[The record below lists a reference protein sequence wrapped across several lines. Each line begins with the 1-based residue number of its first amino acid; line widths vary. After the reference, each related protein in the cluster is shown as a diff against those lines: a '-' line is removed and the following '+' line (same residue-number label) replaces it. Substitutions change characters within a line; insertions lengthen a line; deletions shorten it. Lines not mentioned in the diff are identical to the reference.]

1 MASLSSGFAL
11 TWPSLLV
18 ALPSH
23 GFALSWPSHYAASPV
38 RGLAFMLGC
47 LAIIGQKNLF
57 EKKASQKKAQLQGTG
72 LGLIDIVNFL
82 RKKLC

>member
-1 MASLSSGFAL
+1 
-11 TWPSLLV
+11 
-18 ALPSH
+18 
-23 GFALSWPSHYAASPV
+23 
-38 RGLAFMLGC
+38 MLGC

-57 EKKASQKKAQLQGTG
+57 EKKKKKKKAQLQGTG

>member
-1 MASLSSGFAL
+1 MASLAV
-11 TWPSLLV
+11 TWLCANM